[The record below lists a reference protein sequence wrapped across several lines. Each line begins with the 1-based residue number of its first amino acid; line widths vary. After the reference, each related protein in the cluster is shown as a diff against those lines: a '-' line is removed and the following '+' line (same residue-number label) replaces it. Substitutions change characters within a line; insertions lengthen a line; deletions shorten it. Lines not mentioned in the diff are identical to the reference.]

1 MFNGEAFDLLEWKI
15 FSFKATLYVGLI
27 GIEGAFFV
35 LGEEGGGGCV
45 FVWRIFYGVENLETS
60 IVAGFF
66 KVVKYIM
73 LEYCI
78 EIYV

>member
-1 MFNGEAFDLLEWKI
+1 M
-15 FSFKATLYVGLI
+15 
-27 GIEGAFFV
+27 
-35 LGEEGGGGCV
+35 

-66 KVVKYIM
+66 KYIM

-78 EIYV
+78 EIYT